1 MFNVTQITRITQIR
15 NNILFRVVHVLGV
28 AGIYN
33 DYGVAIDDVGIIP
46 LAFVG
51 HITAFPS
58 GNGRFPSQKCLFN
71 LEDGI
76 IGIVSVL
83 MHQLLGVRMLVLLGD
98 IAIKRDYLLDTTFL
112 DNVLHIFAYSSRI
125 AA

>member
-1 MFNVTQITRITQIR
+1 MFNVTQITQITQIR

-28 AGIYN
+28 AGIHYSDRVTLN
-33 DYGVAIDDVGIIP
+33 CIGIIP